1 MAWGYEVWEN
11 STTKRF
17 SSADL
22 STMPMQAYPGLSIH
36 TASDTTAYD
45 LSNIGSSNVHFTYSM
60 RHFPSGTDRREIA
73 FTTVNYGESY
83 STSGDT
89 TTRTTSF
96 ATYGTV
102 VKANGCGM
110 DNNWENDA
118 QINAQLLLYP
128 KIY

>member
-45 LSNIGSSNVHFTYSM
+45 LSNIGSSNVH
-60 RHFPSGTDRREIA
+60 
-73 FTTVNYGESY
+73 SY

-89 TTRTTSF
+89 TTRTTYF